1 MTPASSNVMHASIG
15 ELVAFARAMAFAAD
29 WSAEQAIDFFA
40 WNQKREREFAAWTLL
55 GRPAADGDPGWD
67 EFLDL
72 ANGSE
77 GRLREYLLEA
87 QA

>member
-1 MTPASSNVMHASIG
+1 MNEAEANIANAG
-15 ELVAFARAMAFAAD
+15 NNELVAFARAMALAVV

-40 WNQKREREFAAWTLL
+40 WSQKWEREFAAWTLL
-55 GRPAADGDPGWD
+55 GRPADDGDPGWD

-77 GRLREYLLEA
+77 GRLREYLWEA
-87 QA
+87 QG